1 VFYTFCTDC
10 KKIGTTVSIIIW
22 FTVSFVKTGAGNAN
36 FSYWCTWHYMYVCT
50 DILQNI
56 TPSSTLL
63 NIIPDLAEAWH
74 QFIMTITLL
83 LVVWKGYHYFTVQ
96 KHHATFVIL
105 LFSET
110 TFLGKLWV
118 STKNFKPLI
127 WYYETLRNYTSIKF
141 DIICICSF
149 SGPEK
154 QNDKCMKIMH
164 TEMMDKG
171 ITVTPDPLISETQGL
186 QWFKKINLI

>member
-1 VFYTFCTDC
+1 M
-10 KKIGTTVSIIIW
+10 
-22 FTVSFVKTGAGNAN
+22 SFVKIGAGNTN
-36 FSYWCTWHYMYVCT
+36 FSYWCTWHYMHVCT

-74 QFIMTITLL
+74 QFIMTITVL
-83 LVVWKGYHYFTVQ
+83 LVVWEGYHYFTVQ
-96 KHHATFVIL
+96 KNHATFVIL

-110 TFLGKLWV
+110 TFLWKLWV
-118 STKNFKPLI
+118 STKNFEPLI
-127 WYYETLRNYTSIKF
+127 WYYDTLRNDTSIKF

-149 SGPEK
+149 PGPEK
-154 QNDKCMKIMH
+154 QNDKCTKIMH

-171 ITVTPDPLISETQGL
+171 ITVTPGPLISETQGL
-186 QWFKKINLI
+186 QWLKKINFI